1 MKTITTLLMTCF
13 LLAETFNTVLAGD
26 DARSER
32 APRQRNEIKFKREI
46 RAERNRDSRAS
57 IRSTTERLTEV
68 QLPKREIRRNENERR
83 VQPRMENRSYKGRP
97 EFNRHANLSYRNNQ
111 LRCAFC
117 SGRGFTLH
125 MDGLRHL
132 RCNHCEGRGYRIYR
146 ELHVNAC
153 PICYNPLHDGKQGC
167 SLEALAWMETNRIA
181 LALELSDHQRNRI
194 FEINYRYI
202 THHYNGDYYP
212 TSRRDRE
219 IRHILRLGQ
228 LVAFAILLNEL
239 HHGEVCYNC
248 SNEAF

>member
-32 APRQRNEIKFKREI
+32 SPRQRNEIKFKREMYV
-46 RAERNRDSRAS
+46 D
-57 IRSTTERLTEV
+57 
-68 QLPKREIRRNENERR
+68 
-83 VQPRMENRSYKGRP
+83 
-97 EFNRHANLSYRNNQ
+97 
-111 LRCAFC
+111 
-117 SGRGFTLH
+117 
-125 MDGLRHL
+125 
-132 RCNHCEGRGYRIYR
+132 
-146 ELHVNAC
+146 AC